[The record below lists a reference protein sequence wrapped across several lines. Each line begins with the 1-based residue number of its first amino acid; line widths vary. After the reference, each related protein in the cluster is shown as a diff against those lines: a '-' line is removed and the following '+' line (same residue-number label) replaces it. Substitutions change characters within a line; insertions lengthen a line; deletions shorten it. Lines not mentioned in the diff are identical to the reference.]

1 MIVVITVCVADVNI
15 VVVVVVDDDGDD
27 AVFCCARPGVF

>member
-1 MIVVITVCVADVNI
+1 VIVVITVCVADVNI
-15 VVVVVVDDDGDD
+15 VVVVDDDGDD